1 MKILKKLFLLCIPC
15 MMFFSCESTEQR
27 YILSERV
34 QKSEA
39 REYYEDKIH
48 SVMDVNDYKNGKY
61 MVAAALDESSPSYNL
76 LTLSDLVTG
85 KIEDLGANQ
94 YQYDTVTKYCP
105 AIDASGLIYLQEKKF
120 SFTLLEYLAD
130 DGATPSGKYSFRM
143 VAEENAD
150 VKNFIT
156 EDASFTGDILT
167 IKQEKE
173 IFDSLLVKTIVEE
186 LKEQDIFN
194 DKSAQPI
201 KKSIDGVDCKI
212 SWNQQDG
219 NIIFNSYDNELYSIK
234 SSGILA
240 LQVDVQQFIHE
251 GKSGSLYF
259 YILQYNLDGYSYVTV
274 EGAIIYG
281 NKKKFIY
288 KDFGGKLKD

>member
-1 MKILKKLFLLCIPC
+1 MFKKLFLLCIPC
-15 MMFFSCESTEQR
+15 VMFFSCESTEHR
-27 YILSERV
+27 YVLSENV

-61 MVAAALDESSPSYNL
+61 MVADFDGNFLIPLPD
-76 LTLSDLVTG
+76 VMTG
-85 KIEDLGANQ
+85 KIEDLGAKQ
-94 YQYDTVTKYCP
+94 YQCDTVTKYCP

-143 VAEENAD
+143 VAEENAE
-150 VKNFIT
+150 VNNFIT
-156 EDASFTGDILT
+156 EDASFTGDILSLT
-167 IKQEKE
+167 DEKN
-173 IFDSLLVKTIVEE
+173 IFDPKVKKIVDE

-194 DKSAQPI
+194 DKSAQPLSKNI
-201 KKSIDGVDCKI
+201 EGMDCKI
-212 SWNQQDG
+212 FCNYNKQG
-219 NIIFNSYDNELYSIK
+219 AYENSEYLT
-234 SSGILA
+234 LR
-240 LQVDVQQFIHE
+240 VDVPYLMD
-251 GKSGSLYF
+251 KNGSLYF

-288 KDFGGKLKD
+288 KDYDGKLKD

>member
-1 MKILKKLFLLCIPC
+1 MFKKLFLLCIPC
-15 MMFFSCESTEQR
+15 VMFFSCESTEHR
-27 YILSERV
+27 YVLSENV

-61 MVAAALDESSPSYNL
+61 MVAALDESSPSYNL
-76 LTLSDLVTG
+76 LTSLSDLVTG

-94 YQYDTVTKYCP
+94 YQCDTVTKYCP

-130 DGATPSGKYSFRM
+130 DGATSSGKYSFRM

-173 IFDSLLVKTIVEE
+173 IFDPLVKTIVEE

-219 NIIFNSYDNELYSIK
+219 NIIFNSYDNELYPIK
-234 SSGILA
+234 SSGILV
-240 LQVDVQQFIHE
+240 LQVDVQQFKYND
-251 GKSGSLYF
+251 KSGSLYF
-259 YILQYNLDGYSYVTV
+259 YILQYDIADDWYISV
-274 EGAIIYG
+274 EGAFCYDG
-281 NKKKFIY
+281 KKKFIY
-288 KDFGGKLKD
+288 KDYDGKLKD

>member
-1 MKILKKLFLLCIPC
+1 MFKKLFLLCIPC
-15 MMFFSCESTEQR
+15 VMFFSCESTEHR
-27 YILSERV
+27 YVLSENV

-39 REYYEDKIH
+39 REYYEEKLHGI
-48 SVMDVNDYKNGKY
+48 VTVNDYKEGKY
-61 MVAAALDESSPSYNL
+61 MVVALDESNSSSNF
-76 LTLSDLVTG
+76 LVAYSELKDRNIG
-85 KIEDLGANQ
+85 FAKEHKLD
-94 YQYDTVTKYCP
+94 VVSKYCP

-173 IFDSLLVKTIVEE
+173 IFDPLVKTIVEE

-194 DKSAQPI
+194 
-201 KKSIDGVDCKI
+201 KKSDKPESKSLTLDKVAGTEYNGAWSWCNGSYENSDYVTLQIDI
-212 SWNQQDG
+212 P
-219 NIIFNSYDNELYSIK
+219 
-234 SSGILA
+234 
-240 LQVDVQQFIHE
+240 QFKYKE
-251 GKSGSLYF
+251 KNGSLYF
-259 YILQYNLDGYSYVTV
+259 YILQYNLFQNTDDAFSLVSV
-274 EGAIIYG
+274 EGAFCYDG
-281 NKKKFIY
+281 KKKFIY
-288 KDFGGKLKD
+288 KDYDGKLKD

>member
-1 MKILKKLFLLCIPC
+1 MFKKLFLLCIPC
-15 MMFFSCESTEQR
+15 VMFFSCESTEHR
-27 YILSERV
+27 YVLSENV

-61 MVAAALDESSPSYNL
+61 MVADLDGNFLISF
-76 LTLSDLVTG
+76 SDLMTG
-85 KIEDLGANQ
+85 INKDLGANQ

-105 AIDASGLIYLQEKKF
+105 AIDASGLIYFEEKKF

-173 IFDSLLVKTIVEE
+173 IFDSLVKKITES

-212 SWNQQDG
+212 NCG
-219 NIIFNSYDNELYSIK
+219 NENGAYEK
-234 SSGILA
+234 SEYFTLR
-240 LQVDVQQFIHE
+240 VDVPHFVYE
-251 GKSGSLYF
+251 
-259 YILQYNLDGYSYVTV
+259 
-274 EGAIIYG
+274 
-281 NKKKFIY
+281 NK
-288 KDFGGKLKD
+288 

>member
-61 MVAAALDESSPSYNL
+61 MVAALDGSSSGISW
-76 LTLSDLVTG
+76 SDLMTG
-85 KIEDLGANQ
+85 INKDLGANQ
-94 YQYDTVTKYCP
+94 YQCDTVTKYCP
-105 AIDASGLIYLQEKKF
+105 AIDTSGLIYFEEKKF

-130 DGATPSGKYSFRM
+130 DEKTPTGKYSFRM

-156 EDASFTGDILT
+156 EDASFSGDILT

-173 IFDSLLVKTIVEE
+173 IFDPLVKTIVEE
-186 LKEQDIFN
+186 LKKQDIFN
-194 DKSAQPI
+194 
-201 KKSIDGVDCKI
+201 KKSDKPESKSLTLDKVAGTEYNGAWSWCNGSYENSDYVTLQIDI
-212 SWNQQDG
+212 P
-219 NIIFNSYDNELYSIK
+219 
-234 SSGILA
+234 
-240 LQVDVQQFIHE
+240 QFIHE

-259 YILQYNLDGYSYVTV
+259 YILQYNLFQNTDDAFSLISI
-274 EGAIIYG
+274 EGAFCYDG
-281 NKKKFIY
+281 KKKFIY
-288 KDFGGKLKD
+288 KDYDGKLKD

>member
-15 MMFFSCESTEQR
+15 MMFFSCESSEQR
-27 YILSERV
+27 YVLSDV
-34 QKSEA
+34 ISKSEA
-39 REYYEDKIH
+39 RKYYEDKLHGIITA
-48 SVMDVNDYKNGKY
+48 NDYKNGKY
-61 MVAAALDESSPSYNL
+61 MVAALDGSSPGYNL
-76 LTLSDLVTG
+76 LTSLSDLMTG
-85 KIEDLGANQ
+85 KIEDLGAEQ
-94 YQYDTVTKYCP
+94 YQCDTVTKYCP

-130 DGATPSGKYSFRM
+130 DGATPTGKYSFRM

-173 IFDSLLVKTIVEE
+173 IFDPLVKKITES

-201 KKSIDGVDCKI
+201 SKNIDGIACEIYWDSLVD
-212 SWNQQDG
+212 DD
-219 NIIFNSYDNELYSIK
+219 FDYTT
-234 SSGILA
+234 
-240 LQVDVQQFIHE
+240 LQVDIPQFKYKE
-251 GKSGSLYF
+251 KNGSLYF
-259 YILQYNLDGYSYVTV
+259 YILQYSIKAIDKDGNKIEVMEPVTV

-281 NKKKFIY
+281 NKRKFIY
-288 KDFGGKLKD
+288 KDYDGKLKD

>member
-61 MVAAALDESSPSYNL
+61 MVAALDGSSSGISW
-76 LTLSDLVTG
+76 SDLMTG
-85 KIEDLGANQ
+85 INKDLGAKQ
-94 YQYDTVTKYCP
+94 YQCDTVTKYCP
-105 AIDASGLIYLQEKKF
+105 AIDASGLIYLQEKKY
-120 SFTLLEYLAD
+120 SFTLLKYLAD
-130 DGATPSGKYSFRM
+130 DGEPTGKYSFQM
-143 VAEENAD
+143 VDEENAD

-156 EDASFTGDILT
+156 EDASFTGDILSLT
-167 IKQEKE
+167 DEKD
-173 IFDSLLVKTIVEE
+173 IFDTMVKKIVDE

-240 LQVDVQQFIHE
+240 LQVDVQQFKYND
-251 GKSGSLYF
+251 KSGSLYF
-259 YILQYNLDGYSYVTV
+259 YILQYDMADDWYISV
-274 EGAIIYG
+274 EGAFCYDG
-281 NKKKFIY
+281 KKKFIY
-288 KDFGGKLKD
+288 KDYDGKLKD

>member
-1 MKILKKLFLLCIPC
+1 
-15 MMFFSCESTEQR
+15 MFFSCESTEHR
-27 YILSERV
+27 YVLSENV

-61 MVAAALDESSPSYNL
+61 MVADFDGNFLIPLPD
-76 LTLSDLVTG
+76 VMTG
-85 KIEDLGANQ
+85 KIEDLGAKQ
-94 YQYDTVTKYCP
+94 YQCDTVTKYCP

-173 IFDSLLVKTIVEE
+173 IFDPLVK
-186 LKEQDIFN
+186 K
-194 DKSAQPI
+194 
-201 KKSIDGVDCKI
+201 
-212 SWNQQDG
+212 
-219 NIIFNSYDNELYSIK
+219 
-234 SSGILA
+234 
-240 LQVDVQQFIHE
+240 
-251 GKSGSLYF
+251 
-259 YILQYNLDGYSYVTV
+259 
-274 EGAIIYG
+274 
-281 NKKKFIY
+281 
-288 KDFGGKLKD
+288 

>member
-1 MKILKKLFLLCIPC
+1 MFKKLFLLCIPC
-15 MMFFSCESTEQR
+15 VMFFSCESTEQR

-61 MVAAALDESSPSYNL
+61 MVAALDGSSSGISW
-76 LTLSDLVTG
+76 SDLMTG
-85 KIEDLGANQ
+85 INKDLGANQ
-94 YQYDTVTKYCP
+94 YQCDTVTKYCP

-130 DGATPSGKYSFRM
+130 DGEPTGKYSFQM
-143 VAEENAD
+143 VDEENAD

-156 EDASFTGDILT
+156 EDASFTGDILSLT
-167 IKQEKE
+167 DEKD
-173 IFDSLLVKTIVEE
+173 IFDTMVKKIVDE

-240 LQVDVQQFIHE
+240 LQVDVQQFKYND
-251 GKSGSLYF
+251 KSGSLYF
-259 YILQYNLDGYSYVTV
+259 YILQYDMADDWYISV
-274 EGAIIYG
+274 EGAFCYDG
-281 NKKKFIY
+281 KKKFIY

>member
-1 MKILKKLFLLCIPC
+1 MFKKLFLLCIPC
-15 MMFFSCESTEQR
+15 VMFFSCESTEHR
-27 YILSERV
+27 YVLSENV

-39 REYYEDKIH
+39 REYYEEKLHGI
-48 SVMDVNDYKNGKY
+48 VTVNDYKEGKY
-61 MVAAALDESSPSYNL
+61 MVAALDGSSSGYNF
-76 LTLSDLVTG
+76 LTFLSDLMTG
-85 KIEDLGANQ
+85 INKDLGANQ

-130 DGATPSGKYSFRM
+130 DEKTPTGKYSFRM

-173 IFDSLLVKTIVEE
+173 IFDPLVKTIVEE

-194 DKSAQPI
+194 
-201 KKSIDGVDCKI
+201 KKSDKPESKSLTLDKVAGTEYNGAWSWYNGSYENSDYVTLQIDI
-212 SWNQQDG
+212 PH
-219 NIIFNSYDNELYSIK
+219 
-234 SSGILA
+234 
-240 LQVDVQQFIHE
+240 FIHE

-259 YILQYNLDGYSYVTV
+259 YILQYNLFQNTDDAFSLVSV
-274 EGAIIYG
+274 EGAFCYDG
-281 NKKKFIY
+281 KKKFIY
-288 KDFGGKLKD
+288 KDYDGKLKD

>member
-1 MKILKKLFLLCIPC
+1 MFKKLFLLCIPC
-15 MMFFSCESTEQR
+15 VMFFSCESTEQR

-61 MVAAALDESSPSYNL
+61 MVAALDGSSSGISW
-76 LTLSDLVTG
+76 SDLMTG
-85 KIEDLGANQ
+85 INKDLGANQ
-94 YQYDTVTKYCP
+94 YQCDTVTKYCP

-130 DGATPSGKYSFRM
+130 DGEPTGKYSFQM
-143 VAEENAD
+143 VDEENAD

-156 EDASFTGDILT
+156 EDASFSGDILT

-173 IFDSLLVKTIVEE
+173 IFDLWVKKITES

-201 KKSIDGVDCKI
+201 KKSIDDVDCKI

-219 NIIFNSYDNELYSIK
+219 NIIFNSYDNELYSFK

-259 YILQYNLDGYSYVTV
+259 YILQYDIADDWYISV
-274 EGAIIYG
+274 EGAFCYDG
-281 NKKKFIY
+281 KKKFIY
-288 KDFGGKLKD
+288 KDYDGKLKD

>member
-1 MKILKKLFLLCIPC
+1 MFKKLFLLCIPC
-15 MMFFSCESTEQR
+15 VMFFSCESTEHR
-27 YILSERV
+27 YVLSENV

-61 MVAAALDESSPSYNL
+61 MVADFDGNFLIPLPD
-76 LTLSDLVTG
+76 VMTG
-85 KIEDLGANQ
+85 KIEDLGAKQ
-94 YQYDTVTKYCP
+94 YQCDTVTKYCP

-173 IFDSLLVKTIVEE
+173 IFDPLVKKITES

-212 SWNQQDG
+212 NCG
-219 NIIFNSYDNELYSIK
+219 NENGAYEK
-234 SSGILA
+234 SEYFTLR
-240 LQVDVQQFIHE
+240 VDVPHFVYE
-251 GKSGSLYF
+251 NKSGSLYF
-259 YILQYNLDGYSYVTV
+259 YILQYNLFQNTDDAFSLVSV
-274 EGAIIYG
+274 EGAFCYDG
-281 NKKKFIY
+281 KKKFIY
-288 KDFGGKLKD
+288 KDYDGKLKD

>member
-61 MVAAALDESSPSYNL
+61 MVAALDGSSSGISW
-76 LTLSDLVTG
+76 SDLMTG
-85 KIEDLGANQ
+85 INKDLGANQ
-94 YQYDTVTKYCP
+94 YQCDTVTKYCP

-130 DGATPSGKYSFRM
+130 DGEPTGKYSFQM
-143 VAEENAD
+143 VDEENAD

-156 EDASFTGDILT
+156 EDASFTGDILSLT
-167 IKQEKE
+167 DEKD
-173 IFDSLLVKTIVEE
+173 IFDTMVKKIVDE

-219 NIIFNSYDNELYSIK
+219 NIIFNSYDNELYPIK

-259 YILQYNLDGYSYVTV
+259 YILQYDIADDWYISV
-274 EGAIIYG
+274 EGAFCYDG
-281 NKKKFIY
+281 KKKFIY
-288 KDFGGKLKD
+288 KDYDGKLKD

>member
-61 MVAAALDESSPSYNL
+61 MVAALDESSPSYNL
-76 LTLSDLVTG
+76 LTPLPDLMTG
-85 KIEDLGANQ
+85 INKDLGANQ
-94 YQYDTVTKYCP
+94 YQCDTVTKYCP
-105 AIDASGLIYLQEKKF
+105 AIDASGLIYLQEKKY
-120 SFTLLEYLAD
+120 SFTLLKYLAD
-130 DGATPSGKYSFRM
+130 DGEPTGKYSFRM

-173 IFDSLLVKTIVEE
+173 IFDLWVKKITES

-201 KKSIDGVDCKI
+201 KKSIDDVDCNI

-259 YILQYNLDGYSYVTV
+259 YILQYDIADDWYISV

>member
-1 MKILKKLFLLCIPC
+1 MFKKLFLLCIPC
-15 MMFFSCESTEQR
+15 VMFFSCESTEHR
-27 YILSERV
+27 YVLSENV

-61 MVAAALDESSPSYNL
+61 MVADFDGNFLIPLPD
-76 LTLSDLVTG
+76 VMTG
-85 KIEDLGANQ
+85 KIEDLGAKQ
-94 YQYDTVTKYCP
+94 YQCDTVTKYCP

-143 VAEENAD
+143 VAEENAE
-150 VKNFIT
+150 VNNFIT
-156 EDASFTGDILT
+156 EDASFTGDILSLT
-167 IKQEKE
+167 DEKN
-173 IFDSLLVKTIVEE
+173 IFDPKVKKIVDE

-194 DKSAQPI
+194 DKSAQPLSKNI
-201 KKSIDGVDCKI
+201 EGMDCKI
-212 SWNQQDG
+212 FCNYNKQG
-219 NIIFNSYDNELYSIK
+219 AYENSEYLT
-234 SSGILA
+234 LR
-240 LQVDVQQFIHE
+240 VDVPYFVYND
-251 GKSGSLYF
+251 KNGSLYF

-288 KDFGGKLKD
+288 KDYDGKLKD

>member
-61 MVAAALDESSPSYNL
+61 MVAALDGSSSGISW
-76 LTLSDLVTG
+76 SDLMTG
-85 KIEDLGANQ
+85 INKDLGANQ
-94 YQYDTVTKYCP
+94 YQCDTVTKYCP

-130 DGATPSGKYSFRM
+130 DGEPTGKYSFQM
-143 VAEENAD
+143 VDEENAD

-156 EDASFTGDILT
+156 EDASFTGDILSLT
-167 IKQEKE
+167 DEKD
-173 IFDSLLVKTIVEE
+173 IFDTMVKKIVDE

-240 LQVDVQQFIHE
+240 LQVDVQQFKYND
-251 GKSGSLYF
+251 KSGSLYF
-259 YILQYNLDGYSYVTV
+259 YILQYDMADDWYISV
-274 EGAIIYG
+274 EGAFCYDG
-281 NKKKFIY
+281 KKKFIY
-288 KDFGGKLKD
+288 KDYDGKLKD